1 MFEVVLST
9 PVQSVQLYNSRGG
22 CKRHAAFSGL
32 LGPKDTVVIN
42 MQRMALPVV
51 LTAEGTTFRLTHNSS
66 KHVLRIVTTSS
77 SLDCVLTH
85 FWLSVALNGNKPLHT
100 SLSIGAP
107 WPLGFLLCEQGPQ
120 FTPYLH

>member
-1 MFEVVLST
+1 MTVSELSESHNFQRLVAERSVPHVFFYTISIIFEVVLST

-51 LTAEGTTFRLTHNSS
+51 LTAEGTTYDRTRAFIKVCSAQ
-66 KHVLRIVTTSS
+66 
-77 SLDCVLTH
+77 SLL
-85 FWLSVALNGNKPLHT
+85 AQ
-100 SLSIGAP
+100 A
-107 WPLGFLLCEQGPQ
+107 
-120 FTPYLH
+120 